1 MAKRPI
7 KNQNWQGRQVTS
19 FGPKF
24 RIDVA
29 NPQMGVN
36 GTDVYTLYGVTDG
49 KDVAITG
56 LTEGGLYKIY
66 NDKSIE
72 IVAGQKSSGG
82 VDIMITGRNGDVC
95 ITAEKSGR
103 VRIRAQNITL
113 DADEDIDIVAGRNI
127 NLLSGSGRVFLK
139 GTTVASDGID
149 GNLVPKGAT
158 FGEIAFAG
166 TFVGSDK
173 ITSTFNGGVASNVQ
187 SASDTSKSCDPK
199 VDSPAA
205 TENSKYAD
213 DVLSNAELNRA
224 NVTTSANVVSTGGA
238 ATGGTLAE

>member
-1 MAKRPI
+1 MAKRPTN
-7 KNQNWQGRQVTS
+7 KQNWQGRQVTS

-36 GTDVYTLYGVTDG
+36 GTDVYTLYGVTDS

-127 NLLSGSGRVFLK
+127 NVLSGSGRVFLK
-139 GTTVASDGID
+139 GTNVSSDGID
-149 GNLVPKGAT
+149 GNLVPQGAT

-166 TFVGSDK
+166 TYVGADT
-173 ITSTFNGGVASNVQ
+173 ILSTFNGGIAPNIESASN
-187 SASDTSKSCDPK
+187 TSSTCDAN

-205 TENSKYAD
+205 TKNSKYAD
-213 DVLSNAELNRA
+213 DVLSNAELNRTD
-224 NVTTSANVVSTGGA
+224 VTTSANVVSTGGA
-238 ATGGTLAE
+238 ATGGTLKE

>member
-1 MAKRPI
+1 MAKRPTN
-7 KNQNWQGRQVTS
+7 KQNWQGRQVTS

-29 NPQMGVN
+29 NPQMGIN

-49 KDVAITG
+49 KDVCITG

-66 NDKSIE
+66 NDKSVE

-82 VDIMITGRNGDVC
+82 VDIMITGRNGDIC

-127 NLLSGSGRVFLK
+127 NVLSGSGRVFLK

-166 TFVGSDK
+166 TYVGGDK
-173 ITSTFNGGVASNVQ
+173 VSSAFNGGVASNVQ
-187 SASDTSKSCDPK
+187 SASDTSKSCDPNI
-199 VDSPAA
+199 DSPAA

-213 DVLSNAELNRA
+213 DVLSDAELNRA

>member
-7 KNQNWQGRQVTS
+7 KNQNWQGRQSTS
-19 FGPKF
+19 FGPHF

-29 NPQMGVN
+29 NPQMGLN
-36 GTDVYTLYGVTDG
+36 GTDVYNLYGVTND
-49 KDVAITG
+49 KNICLAG
-56 LTEGGLYKIY
+56 LTQGGLYKIY

-82 VDIMITGRNGDVC
+82 VDIMITGRNGDIT
-95 ITAEKSGR
+95 ITAEKNGQ
-103 VRIRAQNITL
+103 VRIRARNITL

-149 GNLVPKGAT
+149 GNLVPKGAS

-166 TFVGSDK
+166 TFVGGDK
-173 ITSTFNGGVASNVQ
+173 VSSAFNGGVASNV
-187 SASDTSKSCDPK
+187 ASVSNTASSCDAN

>member
-1 MAKRPI
+1 MAKRPT

-72 IVAGQKSSGG
+72 IVAGQKNSGG

-173 ITSTFNGGVASNVQ
+173 ITSTFNGGVASNVA
-187 SASDTSKSCDPK
+187 SASNTASSCDAK

>member
-1 MAKRPI
+1 MAKRPT

-127 NLLSGSGRVFLK
+127 NVLSGSGRVLLK
-139 GTTVASDGID
+139 GTIVASDGID
-149 GNLVPKGAT
+149 GNLVPKGAS

-173 ITSTFNGGVASNVQ
+173 ISSVFNGGVASNVASVSD
-187 SASDTSKSCDPK
+187 SASTSDPN